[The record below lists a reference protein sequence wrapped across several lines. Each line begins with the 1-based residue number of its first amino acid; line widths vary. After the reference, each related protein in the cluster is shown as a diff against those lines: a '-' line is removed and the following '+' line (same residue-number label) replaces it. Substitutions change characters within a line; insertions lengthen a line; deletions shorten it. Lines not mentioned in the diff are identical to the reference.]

1 MQTNVVL
8 LSFEKSSKAYQA
20 LSELK
25 QAAVQGK
32 IGLNT
37 AAVVERNLDGS
48 LKFGD
53 GASDGAAGDAALAGT
68 AIGALVGVLGG
79 PLGVLMLGATGGF
92 LGSLVSLDTV
102 ETRTSLL
109 EQMSHAI
116 PPGAVAVLAEVEE
129 SDNAAVDAIVQSLGN
144 GLLLRRPVEALLVEI
159 AAAEEAQEAAAK
171 EARKVLREKQKAEW
185 KDKFD
190 NWKEEVGDKVT
201 NLKNDIKARFEKK

>member
-8 LSFEKSSKAYQA
+8 LSFEESSKAYQA

-116 PPGAVAVLAEVEE
+116 PPGAVSCGRSGLCTMTTRFAATI
-129 SDNAAVDAIVQSLGN
+129 SSAAVASFFSST
-144 GLLLRRPVEALLVEI
+144 PV
-159 AAAEEAQEAAAK
+159 AAAVACK
-171 EARKVLREKQKAEW
+171 P
-185 KDKFD
+185 
-190 NWKEEVGDKVT
+190 
-201 NLKNDIKARFEKK
+201 